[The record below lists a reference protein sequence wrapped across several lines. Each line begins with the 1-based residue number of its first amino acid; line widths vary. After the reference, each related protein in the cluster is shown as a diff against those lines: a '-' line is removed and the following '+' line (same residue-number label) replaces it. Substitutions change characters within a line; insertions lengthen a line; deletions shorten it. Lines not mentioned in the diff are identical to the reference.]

1 MLDTIKKYAQAFIL
15 VVVLTFSAGC
25 YVVGHHNG
33 FAERDTTAKLESFK
47 QQNAWA
53 NAMLEEQNDKQKQL
67 TEQGRIYQE
76 NLKKSEADTSRIID
90 DLRKSGN
97 RLRVRVTSCE
107 ANGPTS
113 SSGKLSNGT
122 AELSESD
129 GKFFIGESG
138 RADEWIRRLQETIII
153 LQKQSSAAK

>member
-15 VVVLTFSAGC
+15 VAVLAFSAGC
-25 YVVGHHNG
+25 YFVGHSNG
-33 FAERDTTAKLESFK
+33 YAERDTAAKLESFK

-76 NLKKSEADTSRIID
+76 NLKKSESDAAGIID
-90 DLRKSGN
+90 GLRKSGN

-107 ANGPTS
+107 ANVSTGTS
-113 SSGKLSNGT
+113 GQQFNGT
-122 AELSESD
+122 AELSDSD

-138 RADEWIRRLQETIII
+138 RADEWIKRLQETIRI
-153 LQKQSSAAK
+153 LQQQKGGK